1 MASKKSYKRRT
12 KHRTNKIKA
21 TRRNKWKIGGV
32 KTRSKQYGVSSDIV
46 RRKRNRE
53 LNSLEPNLWSNRPAD
68 EIKKRKSQTGA
79 MTGPPAPL
87 GIRLTPFTQTRAA
100 VGMQLLNPAQ
110 RQSNVLKKIC
120 NVDTKGACLDFGA
133 YREQI
138 KTFFNDYLLSPYGQF
153 IRRIGQPSSN
163 GFILQVSYE
172 REGYRAYS
180 AIKCNKPQRD
190 NLLYEY
196 FVGVNYINDFVP
208 IFPCFVET
216 YKQLYFFDNASDYN
230 FASNIANSNL
240 TLTEALRRRFREETN
255 VKDIINPLATFAN
268 NACKFGKEN
277 SVAIMLQHYDSFV
290 SIDAFGKLMT
300 NTNDMPNVLLQIYF
314 VLNVLKNEYTH
325 YDLHAGNAF
334 LYKPYLGERYIE
346 MNYHFN
352 DGTIIKFPTEY
363 IAKIIDYG
371 RNFFHNT
378 KTDVKSQDLFDKFCY
393 NCEAPECVP
402 KGLQPNG
409 LFRYGCGPGSGI
421 YTGEYGLAPGS
432 MHYIMPNRRNV
443 SHDLR
448 LITTS
453 PMLRVALNDLNI
465 RPTYPNFAVNYSLQ
479 YGTPEVKD
487 VTFTTNHRIRN
498 VTDMVLFLKEKV
510 PLWNADKFAGWA
522 NNTPSST
529 PAFNKYGSS
538 WTKMGEM
545 HIYED
550 RRPYEFIASVI

>member
-1 MASKKSYKRRT
+1 
-12 KHRTNKIKA
+12 
-21 TRRNKWKIGGV
+21 
-32 KTRSKQYGVSSDIV
+32 
-46 RRKRNRE
+46 
-53 LNSLEPNLWSNRPAD
+53 
-68 EIKKRKSQTGA
+68 
-79 MTGPPAPL
+79 
-87 GIRLTPFTQTRAA
+87 
-100 VGMQLLNPAQ
+100 
-110 RQSNVLKKIC
+110 
-120 NVDTKGACLDFGA
+120 
-133 YREQI
+133 
-138 KTFFNDYLLSPYGQF
+138 
-153 IRRIGQPSSN
+153 
-163 GFILQVSYE
+163 
-172 REGYRAYS
+172 
-180 AIKCNKPQRD
+180 
-190 NLLYEY
+190 
-196 FVGVNYINDFVP
+196 
-208 IFPCFVET
+208 
-216 YKQLYFFDNASDYN
+216 
-230 FASNIANSNL
+230 
-240 TLTEALRRRFREETN
+240 
-255 VKDIINPLATFAN
+255 
-268 NACKFGKEN
+268 
-277 SVAIMLQHYDSFV
+277 
-290 SIDAFGKLMT
+290 
-300 NTNDMPNVLLQIYF
+300 MPNVLLQIYF

-346 MNYHFN
+346 MSYHFN
-352 DGTIIKFPTEY
+352 DGTTIKFPTEY

-465 RPTYPNFAVNYSLQ
+465 RPTYPNFAVNYALQ

-522 NNTPSST
+522 NKTPSST
-529 PAFNKYGSS
+529 AAFNKYGSS

-545 HIYED
+545 HVYED